1 MTQIHILTPEWP
13 EYELLDSGD
22 SRKLER
28 FGKYVI
34 VRHEPKAWWRPAWPE
49 REWARAHASQDEEG
63 RLTIGRKLPAT
74 WPLTLDLTPDLGSGA
89 KGKPLAVTLEA
100 RVSETSRHIGLFPE
114 QAPHWRL
121 IAKLG
126 RELAAGAKPVAKSG
140 AQSGDPRP
148 RLLNLFG
155 YTGAASLA
163 AQAAGFAATHV
174 DASRPAIAWAKRNQ
188 ELSGLSDTPVRFLLD
203 DVVKF
208 VQREKRRGNRYEAI
222 LLDPPSFGRGP
233 NREVWKVEGMIRDL
247 LCDCRELLSDNARL
261 LLLTM
266 YNIEAS
272 ALMLGNLMD
281 DVLRGLPGTV
291 TVGEL
296 AVPHTA
302 PGAEKRFLPRSLFAR
317 WER

>member
-1 MTQIHILTPEWP
+1 VTTIPIIAPEWP
-13 EYELLDSGD
+13 EYELIDSGD

-28 FGKYVI
+28 FGKYFI
-34 VRHEPKAWWRPAWPE
+34 VRHEPKAWWRPALPAAK
-49 REWARAHASQDEEG
+49 WAEAHATQDEEG
-63 RLTIGRKLPAT
+63 RLNIRKDLPKS
-74 WPLTLDLTPDLGSGA
+74 WPLTLDLGIGT
-89 KGKPLAVTLEA
+89 GKAARSITLEA

-121 IAKLG
+121 IARLG
-126 RELAAGAKPVAKSG
+126 AELSAGAKAPDA
-140 AQSGDPRP
+140 DRP

-188 ELSGLSDTPVRFLLD
+188 ELSGLSANPVRFLLD
-203 DVVKF
+203 DVMKF
-208 VQREKRRGNRYEAI
+208 VAREKRRGNRYQAI

-233 NREVWKVEGMIRDL
+233 NREVWKVEGMVRDL
-247 LCDCRELLSDNARL
+247 LADCRELLAGDARL

-281 DVLRGLPGTV
+281 DVLRGLPGTI

-302 PGAEKRFLPRSLFAR
+302 PGAEARFLPRSLFAR

>member
-1 MTQIHILTPEWP
+1 MLNNTISILVPEWAD
-13 EYELLDSGD
+13 YELIDSGN

-28 FGKYVI
+28 FGAYRI
-34 VRHEPKAWWRPAWPE
+34 VRHEPKAWWRPALPE
-49 REWARAHASQDEEG
+49 RDWATAHAIQDEEG
-63 RLTIGRKLPAT
+63 RLTIKSSLPKA
-74 WPLTLDLTPDLGSGA
+74 WPLKLNLGTGA
-89 KGKPLAVTLEA
+89 EGTERTITLEA

-121 IAKLG
+121 
-126 RELAAGAKPVAKSG
+126 LAEVAARFPRSG
-140 AQSGDPRP
+140 PQPK
-148 RLLNLFG
+148 LLNLFG

-188 ELSGLSDTPVRFLLD
+188 ELSGLNDRPVRFLLD

-208 VQREKRRGNRYEAI
+208 VQREIRRGNRYEAI

-247 LCDCRELLSDNARL
+247 LVDCRELLSDKAQL

-272 ALMLGNLMD
+272 ALMLGNIMD
-281 DVLRGLPGTV
+281 DVLRGLPGTIR
-291 TVGEL
+291 VGEL

-302 PGAEKRFLPRSLFAR
+302 PGATARMLPRSLFAR
-317 WER
+317 WEA

>member
-1 MTQIHILTPEWP
+1 LTSLPILPPDWS
-13 EYELLDSGD
+13 EYELVDSGD
-22 SRKLER
+22 GRKLER
-28 FGKYVI
+28 FGKFTI
-34 VRHEPKAWWRPAWPE
+34 VRHEPKAWWRPVLPE
-49 REWARAHASQDEEG
+49 ASWAEAHAAQDEEG
-63 RLTIGRKLPAT
+63 RLTVRRGLPKA
-74 WPLTLDLTPDLGSGA
+74 WPLRLDLGQGLGIQ
-89 KGKPLAVTLEA
+89 LEA
-100 RVSETSRHIGLFPE
+100 RMSETSRHIGLFPE

-126 RELAAGAKPVAKSG
+126 RELTGEADAAGKPG
-140 AQSGDPRP
+140 QRP
-148 RLLNLFG
+148 KLLNLFG
-155 YTGAASLA
+155 YTGAATLA

-188 ELSGLSDTPVRFLLD
+188 ELSGLNADPARLLLD

-208 VQREKRRGNRYEAI
+208 VAREKRRGNRYQAI

-247 LCDCRELLSDNARL
+247 LCDCAELLADDARL

-281 DVLRGLPGTV
+281 DVLPGQNAAGAKAEV
-291 TVGEL
+291 VVGEL
-296 AVPHTA
+296 AVPHSA
-302 PGAEKRFLPRSLFAR
+302 PGAQARFLPRSLFAR
-317 WER
+317 WQA

>member
-1 MTQIHILTPEWP
+1 MTSISILTPDWP
-13 EYELLDSGD
+13 EYELIDSGD

-28 FGKYVI
+28 FGKYRI
-34 VRHEPKAWWRPAWPE
+34 VRHEPKAWWRPALPE
-49 REWARAHASQDEEG
+49 REWAKAHAVQDEEG
-63 RLTIGRKLPAT
+63 RLTVSQKLPDA
-74 WPLTLDLTPDLGSGA
+74 WSLRLDLSTGSEERALGI
-89 KGKPLAVTLEA
+89 TLEA
-100 RVSETSRHIGLFPE
+100 RVSQTSRHIGLFPE

-121 IAKLG
+121 VARLG
-126 RELAAGAKPVAKSG
+126 RELRETAGAA
-140 AQSGDPRP
+140 APRP

-163 AQAAGFAATHV
+163 AQAGGFAATHV

-188 ELSGLSDTPVRFLLD
+188 ELSGLAGDPVRFLLD

-233 NREVWKVEGMIRDL
+233 NREVWKVEGMIREL
-247 LCDCRELLSDNARL
+247 LHDCRELLSDRARL

-281 DVLRGLPGTV
+281 DVLRGMQGAV
-291 TVGEL
+291 SVGEL

-302 PGAEKRFLPRSLFAR
+302 PGAQSRFLPRSLFAR

>member
-1 MTQIHILTPEWP
+1 MHTIPIIAPEWP
-13 EYELLDSGD
+13 EYELIDSGNC
-22 SRKLER
+22 RKLER
-28 FGKYVI
+28 FGKYAI
-34 VRHEPKAWWRPAWPE
+34 VRHEPKAWWRPALPE
-49 REWARAHASQDEEG
+49 RDWAEAHASQDEEG
-63 RLTIGRKLPAT
+63 KLVIAKKLPAA
-74 WPLTLDLTPDLGSGA
+74 WPLKLELDPHGLG
-89 KGKPLAVTLEA
+89 GKPLAITLEA

-126 RELAAGAKPVAKSG
+126 AELTRSAAHGEG
-140 AQSGDPRP
+140 RP

-163 AQAAGFAATHV
+163 AQAAGFSATHL

-233 NREVWKVEGMIRDL
+233 NREVWKVEGMVRDL
-247 LCDCRELLSDNARL
+247 LVDCRELLSDRARL

-281 DVLRGLPGTV
+281 DVLRGLPGSV

-302 PGAEKRFLPRSLFAR
+302 PGAEARFLPRSLFAR
-317 WER
+317 WERP

>member
-1 MTQIHILTPEWP
+1 MILDSTTTTIPILTPDWP
-13 EYELLDSGD
+13 EYELIDSGN

-28 FGKYVI
+28 FGQWRI
-34 VRHEPKAWWRPAWPE
+34 VRHEPKAWWNPVLPE
-49 REWARAHASQDEEG
+49 SEWKKAHASQDEEG
-63 RLTIGRKLPAT
+63 RLTISPKLPAA
-74 WPLTLDLTPDLGSGA
+74 WPL
-89 KGKPLAVTLEA
+89 KLALPNGRAITLEA

-121 IAKLG
+121 
-126 RELAAGAKPVAKSG
+126 LAEVAARHAAEKPGGPQPK
-140 AQSGDPRP
+140 
-148 RLLNLFG
+148 LLNLFG

-163 AQAAGFAATHV
+163 AQASGFAATHV

-188 ELSGLSDTPVRFLLD
+188 ELSGLSGNPVRFLLD
-203 DVVKF
+203 DVGKF
-208 VQREKRRGNRYEAI
+208 VAREKRRGNRYQAI

-247 LCDCRELLSDNARL
+247 LVDIRELLADDASL

-272 ALMLGNLMD
+272 ALMLGNLLD
-281 DVLRGLPGTV
+281 DTLRGLPGSTL
-291 TVGEL
+291 VGEL

-302 PGAEKRFLPRSLFAR
+302 PGAQARLLPRSLFAR
-317 WER
+317 WERK

>member
-1 MTQIHILTPEWP
+1 MTQIPVVTPGWP
-13 EYELLDSGD
+13 EYELIDSGD

-28 FGKYVI
+28 FGKILI
-34 VRHEPKAWWRPAWPE
+34 VRHEPKAWWRPALGE
-49 REWARAHASQDEEG
+49 AEWAKANASQDEEG
-63 RLTIGRKLPAT
+63 RLTVNGKVPKA
-74 WPLTLDLTPDLGSGA
+74 WPLRLDLPG
-89 KGKPLAVTLEA
+89 GKQITLEA

-121 IAKLG
+121 
-126 RELAAGAKPVAKSG
+126 LAEVA
-140 AQSGDPRP
+140 AQYPKKGEAPK
-148 RLLNLFG
+148 LLNLFG

-163 AQAAGFAATHV
+163 AQTAGFAATHV

-188 ELSGLSDTPVRFLLD
+188 ELSGLSDRPVRFLLD

-208 VQREKRRGNRYEAI
+208 VQREVRRGNRYQAI

-233 NREVWKVEGMIRDL
+233 NREVWKVEGMVRDL
-247 LCDCRELLSDNARL
+247 LVDCRTLLADDARL

-272 ALMLGNLMD
+272 ALMLGNLLQ
-281 DVLRGLPGTV
+281 DVLRGMSGTIQ
-291 TVGEL
+291 VGEL

-302 PGAEKRFLPRSLFAR
+302 PGAEARLLPRSIYAR
-317 WER
+317 WQA

>member
-1 MTQIHILTPEWP
+1 MTSISILTPGWP
-13 EYELLDSGD
+13 EYELIDSGD

-28 FGKYVI
+28 FGKYRI
-34 VRHEPKAWWRPAWPE
+34 VRHEPKAWWRPALPE
-49 REWARAHASQDEEG
+49 REWAKAHAAQDEEG
-63 RLTIGRKLPAT
+63 RLTVSQKLPDA
-74 WPLTLDLTPDLGSGA
+74 WSVRLDLSTGNEEPALGI
-89 KGKPLAVTLEA
+89 TLEA
-100 RVSETSRHIGLFPE
+100 RVSQTSRHIGLFPE

-121 IAKLG
+121 VARLG
-126 RELAAGAKPVAKSG
+126 RELRETAGSDA
-140 AQSGDPRP
+140 PRP

-163 AQAAGFAATHV
+163 AQAGGFSTTHV

-188 ELSGLSDTPVRFLLD
+188 ELSGLADDPVRFLLD

-233 NREVWKVEGMIRDL
+233 NREVWKVEGMIREL
-247 LCDCRELLSDNARL
+247 LHDCRELLSDRARL
-261 LLLTM
+261 VLLTM

-281 DVLRGLPGTV
+281 DVLRGMQGTV
-291 TVGEL
+291 SVGEL

-302 PGAEKRFLPRSLFAR
+302 PGAQARFLPRSLFAR

>member
-1 MTQIHILTPEWP
+1 MIKSNTIPILTPDWAD
-13 EYELLDSGD
+13 YELLDSGD

-28 FGKYVI
+28 FGKHLI
-34 VRHEPKAWWRPAWPE
+34 VRHEPKAWWRPVLSE
-49 REWARAHASQDEEG
+49 RDWAGAHASQDEEG
-63 RLTIGRKLPAT
+63 RLTISPRLPKA
-74 WPLTLDLTPDLGSGA
+74 WPLRLDLGQGR
-89 KGKPLAVTLEA
+89 VITLEA
-100 RVSETSRHIGLFPE
+100 RVAETSRHIGLFPE

-121 IAKLG
+121 LAELGAELNPSG
-126 RELAAGAKPVAKSG
+126 RETGEA
-140 AQSGDPRP
+140 RP
-148 RLLNLFG
+148 KLLNLFG

-188 ELSGLSDTPVRFLLD
+188 ELSGLNDRPVRFLLD

-208 VQREKRRGNRYEAI
+208 VAREKRRGNRYEAI

-233 NREVWKVEGMIRDL
+233 NREVWKVEGMIREL
-247 LCDCRELLSDNARL
+247 LCDCRELLSDRARL

-272 ALMLGNLMD
+272 ALMLGNLLD
-281 DVLRGLPGTV
+281 DVLRGLGGRV
-291 TVGEL
+291 LVGEL

-302 PGAEKRFLPRSLFAR
+302 PGAEARLLPRSLFAR
-317 WER
+317 WQA

>member
-1 MTQIHILTPEWP
+1 MALDSTLTIPVLTPEWP
-13 EYELLDSGD
+13 DYELIDSGN

-28 FGKYVI
+28 FGAWRI
-34 VRHEPKAWWRPAWPE
+34 VRHEPKAWWNPVLPE
-49 REWARAHASQDEEG
+49 SEWKKAHASQDEEG
-63 RLTIGRKLPAT
+63 RLTISPKLPPV
-74 WPLTLDLTPDLGSGA
+74 WPLKLDLPNGRA
-89 KGKPLAVTLEA
+89 ITLEA

-121 IAKLG
+121 
-126 RELAAGAKPVAKSG
+126 LADVAARHKARNPG
-140 AQSGDPRP
+140 GPQPK
-148 RLLNLFG
+148 LLNLFG

-163 AQAAGFAATHV
+163 AQASGFAASHV

-188 ELSGLSDTPVRFLLD
+188 ELSGLSGNPVRFLLD
-203 DVVKF
+203 DVAKF
-208 VQREKRRGNRYEAI
+208 VAREKRRGNTYQAI

-247 LCDCRELLSDNARL
+247 LTDIRALLAPDAEL

-272 ALMLGNLMD
+272 ALMLGNLLD
-281 DVLRGLPGTV
+281 DTLRGLPGQTL
-291 TVGEL
+291 VGEL

-302 PGAEKRFLPRSLFAR
+302 PGAESRLLPRSLFAR
-317 WER
+317 WERG

>member
-1 MTQIHILTPEWP
+1 MTTIPIITPEWP
-13 EYELLDSGD
+13 EYELIDSGNC
-22 SRKLER
+22 RKLER
-28 FGKYVI
+28 FGKYSI
-34 VRHEPKAWWRPAWPE
+34 VRHEPKAWWRPALPE
-49 REWARAHASQDEEG
+49 RDWATAHASQDEEG
-63 RLTIGRKLPAT
+63 RLTIAKKLPAA
-74 WPLTLDLTPDLGSGA
+74 WPLKLDLGSSCASGGPG
-89 KGKPLAVTLEA
+89 GKPITVTLEA
-100 RVSETSRHIGLFPE
+100 RVSETSRHIGLFPA

-121 IAKLG
+121 IATL
-126 RELAAGAKPVAKSG
+126 G
-140 AQSGDPRP
+140 AQLLKDATPGEPRP

-163 AQAAGFAATHV
+163 AQAAGFSATHV

-188 ELSGLSDTPVRFLLD
+188 ELSGLAETPVRFLLD

-233 NREVWKVEGMIRDL
+233 NREVWKVEGMVRDL
-247 LCDCRELLSDNARL
+247 LADCRELLSDRARL

-281 DVLRGLPGTV
+281 DVLRGLPGSIS
-291 TVGEL
+291 VGEL

-302 PGAEKRFLPRSLFAR
+302 PGAEARFLPRSLFAR

>member
-1 MTQIHILTPEWP
+1 VTPGWP
-13 EYELLDSGD
+13 EYELIDSGD

-28 FGKYVI
+28 FGKILI
-34 VRHEPKAWWRPAWPE
+34 VRHEPKAWWRPALGE
-49 REWARAHASQDEEG
+49 AEWAKANASQDEEG
-63 RLTIGRKLPAT
+63 RLTVNGKVPKA
-74 WPLTLDLTPDLGSGA
+74 WPLRLDLPG
-89 KGKPLAVTLEA
+89 GKQITLEA

-121 IAKLG
+121 
-126 RELAAGAKPVAKSG
+126 LAEVA
-140 AQSGDPRP
+140 AQYPKKGEAPK
-148 RLLNLFG
+148 LLNLFG

-163 AQAAGFAATHV
+163 AQTAGFAATHV

-188 ELSGLSDTPVRFLLD
+188 ELSGLSDRPVRFLLD

-208 VQREKRRGNRYEAI
+208 VQREVRRGNRYQAI

-233 NREVWKVEGMIRDL
+233 NREVWKVEGMVRDL
-247 LCDCRELLSDNARL
+247 LVDCRTLLADDARL

-272 ALMLGNLMD
+272 ALMLGNLLQ
-281 DVLRGLPGTV
+281 DVLRGMSGTIQ
-291 TVGEL
+291 VGEL

-302 PGAEKRFLPRSLFAR
+302 PGAEARLLPRSIYAR
-317 WER
+317 WQA

>member
-1 MTQIHILTPEWP
+1 MHTIPIIAPEWP
-13 EYELLDSGD
+13 EYELIDSGNC
-22 SRKLER
+22 RKLER
-28 FGKYVI
+28 FGKYAI
-34 VRHEPKAWWRPAWPE
+34 VRHEPKAWWRPALPE
-49 REWARAHASQDEEG
+49 QDWAEAHASQDEEG
-63 RLTIGRKLPAT
+63 KLVIAKKLPAA
-74 WPLTLDLTPDLGSGA
+74 WPLKLELDPHGPG
-89 KGKPLAVTLEA
+89 GKPLAITLEA

-126 RELAAGAKPVAKSG
+126 AELLKAAKSG
-140 AQSGDPRP
+140 EGRP

-163 AQAAGFAATHV
+163 AQAAGFSATHV

-233 NREVWKVEGMIRDL
+233 NREVWKVEGMVRDL
-247 LCDCRELLSDNARL
+247 LVDCRELLSDRARL

-281 DVLRGLPGTV
+281 DVLRGLPGSV

-302 PGAEKRFLPRSLFAR
+302 PGAEARFLPRSLFAR
-317 WER
+317 WERP